1 MVEIPTAERLA
12 TAAREIIAAEG
23 AAAVSMRRVAEAA
36 GVTAMAIYRHYENR
50 EVLLRAVAD
59 STGRELGAA
68 WKDPEPD
75 GEWFDRFDTLLDRFL
90 DFALGQPHLYR
101 FLMTESWARARVYP
115 DSFRE
120 PGSPPFTAL
129 VRLIE
134 EGIRDGVLRDDDP
147 PEAALTV
154 STQTQG
160 MVLHYLAGRMG
171 AAEPEFRALC
181 RRTSRRI
188 FDGLRT

>member
-1 MVEIPTAERLA
+1 MAELPTAERLVA
-12 TAAREIIAAEG
+12 AAREIIAAEG
-23 AAAVSMRRVAEAA
+23 AAAVTMRRVAEAA

-59 STGRELGAA
+59 ATGRELGAA
-68 WKDPEPD
+68 WKDPMSEGD
-75 GEWFDRFDTLLDRFL
+75 WTDRYDALLDGFL

-101 FLMTESWARARVYP
+101 FLMTDSWARARLYP
-115 DSFRE
+115 DGFRE

-134 EGIRDGVLRDDDP
+134 DGMRDGVLRADDP
-147 PEAALTV
+147 LEAALTV
-154 STQTQG
+154 STQMQG

-171 AAEPEFRALC
+171 TAEPEFRALC
-181 RRTSRRI
+181 RRTSRRV
-188 FDGLRT
+188 FYGLKA

>member
-12 TAAREIIAAEG
+12 SAAREIIAAEG

-59 STGRELGAA
+59 ATGRELGAA
-68 WKDPEPD
+68 WKDPAPD
-75 GEWFDRFDTLLDRFL
+75 GDWFDRFDALLARFL

-101 FLMTESWARARVYP
+101 FLMTDDGAQARLYP
-115 DSFRE
+115 DGFRE

-134 EGIRDGVLRDDDP
+134 EGMRDGVLREDDP
-147 PEAALTV
+147 LEAALTV

-171 AAEPEFRALC
+171 VAEPEFRALC